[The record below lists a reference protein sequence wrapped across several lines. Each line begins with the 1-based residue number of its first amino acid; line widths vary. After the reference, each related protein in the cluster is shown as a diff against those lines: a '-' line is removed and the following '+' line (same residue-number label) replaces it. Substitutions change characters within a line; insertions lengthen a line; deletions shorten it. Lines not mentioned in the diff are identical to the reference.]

1 MHNILEIAENHGLV
15 VIEDAAE
22 AFSSKLNG
30 KCLGTF
36 GHAGILS
43 FSPNKKI
50 TTGQGGAILLDD
62 DSFLLEVRLCELK
75 DQGRPERGTGE
86 MIDMIE

>member
-1 MHNILEIAENHGLV
+1 MENVLELLV
-15 VIEDAAE
+15 MQEY
-22 AFSSKLNG
+22 
-30 KCLGTF
+30 
-36 GHAGILS
+36 LS
-43 FSPNKKI
+43 FSLNKTI

-62 DSFLLEVRLCELK
+62 DSLSSEVRLRELK